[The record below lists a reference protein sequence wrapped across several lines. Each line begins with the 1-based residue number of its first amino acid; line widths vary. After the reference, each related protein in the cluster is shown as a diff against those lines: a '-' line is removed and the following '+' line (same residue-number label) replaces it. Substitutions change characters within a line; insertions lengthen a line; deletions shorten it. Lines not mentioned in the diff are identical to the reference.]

1 MVLKK
6 DNAKT
11 PKITPEENVK
21 LNEDF
26 KNPSLK
32 INFVPKKSPNKEN
45 PNDKSEIGASIEDE
59 IKMERQ
65 YVLEAMIVRIMKAR
79 KTW

>member
-1 MVLKK
+1 MLKK

-11 PKITPEENVK
+11 PKITPEENVEI
-21 LNEDF
+21 NTDF

-32 INFVPKKSPNKEN
+32 INFVPKKSVIKEN
-45 PNDKSEIGASIEDE
+45 ANDQTELGKSVEEE
-59 IKMERQ
+59 TKMERA

-79 KTW
+79 KVW